1 MLREPSSYDGLTY
14 FSAAHHAG
22 LLLHPVI
29 GWSQQPTLCGREIY
43 YDPELSPR
51 IQREQIIGII
61 AERRASEPGG
71 GNVIDY
77 VHELRERLAPVY

>member
-1 MLREPSSYDGLTY
+1 MGELSSFDGLTY

-51 IQREQIIGII
+51 IQREQIIGVI
-61 AERRASEPGG
+61 AERRAEFGNGG
-71 GNVIDY
+71 VIDN
-77 VHELRERLAPVY
+77 VHELRERLLPVY